1 MSNQAQHKALNKYL
15 NFETAR
21 AQQPPRQPIKYKHV
35 VEVDKFYRA
44 PEEILAR
51 LPDSVQQC
59 RRQKSQFTPRV
70 RVTRDAKTGEI
81 KDKIIK
87 FRLDD
92 IEVYCPFKENQYDYR
107 VSISMEYKYPFGIDG
122 LEEAL
127 ENGVSQDRRKDRMSY
142 SHQDMQL
149 DLTQIRDPQ
158 QPDAE
163 PKHEMEVELRPERV
177 LEEGHKSLQ
186 GLPNHYVSLIGT
198 FLNYVRALSRAEVG
212 IPQQ

>member
-1 MSNQAQHKALNKYL
+1 MNQAQHKALNKYL
-15 NFETAR
+15 NRETTK
-21 AQQPPRQPIKYKHV
+21 AQHPSRQPIKYKHV
-35 VEVDKFYRA
+35 VEVDKFYRI
-44 PEEILAR
+44 PDEILAR

-59 RRQKSQFTPRV
+59 RRQKSQFAPRV

-87 FRLDD
+87 IRLDD
-92 IEVYCPFKENQYDYR
+92 IEVFCPFKPNQYDYR
-107 VSISMEYKYPFGIDG
+107 ISISVVYKYPFDVDG

-142 SHQDMQL
+142 THQDMQL

-158 QPDAE
+158 DPDAE
-163 PKHEMEVELRPERV
+163 PKHEMEVELKPERV
-177 LEEGHKSLQ
+177 LEEGRKSLQ
-186 GLPNHYVSLIGT
+186 GMQNHYESLIGT
-198 FLNYVRALSRAEVG
+198 FLNYVRALSRAQVG